1 MAARAMR
8 KIFEEFRR
16 SLKLIDVEELADLY
30 LTRPL
35 AFLLVKAIR
44 RTEITPNQLTMISMA
59 VGVLGGVAYGL
70 GRPWSIVLGAVGLAL
85 SMVFDC
91 ADGQLARL
99 KKNGTPLGR
108 ILDGVIDYVVM
119 IAAYVGLA
127 VGLDPGPGRRTVWL
141 LLMAAAGASNI
152 FHSGILDYYRV
163 RYLERVQG
171 EHNDIDSEIREFQ
184 GELDKMKNEPRGGL
198 KRGIVRIY
206 LGYLGNQKRL
216 TPTRP
221 SPRPLSPEE
230 RTEFARHNK
239 GVMRGWTF
247 LGSGTFGVLMVV
259 TTLIGRFDLYL
270 WGRIVAGNLLAV
282 ILFAVQARIDRAA
295 ERAPAS

>member
-1 MAARAMR
+1 MSLIQEY
-8 KIFEEFRR
+8 KS
-16 SLKLIDVEELADLY
+16 SLKNVAIEESADLFIF
-30 LTRPL
+30 RPL
-35 AFLLVKAIR
+35 AFLFVKSIY
-44 RTEITPNQLTMISMA
+44 RTDLTPNQITLLSMT
-59 VGVLGGVAYGL
+59 VGVASGVLYAFGGGTAVMLGGILLA
-70 GRPWSIVLGAVGLAL
+70 SATVL
-85 SMVFDC
+85 DC